1 MSNKRKPITLQG
13 GKQYTKVVDRLK
25 AWRNDY
31 SVENGYKIVTC
42 IHTLNDNYVVFKC
55 EIIDKDNQV
64 VSTGHGF
71 NAISRDKSLEKAE
84 TVAVGRA
91 LAIFDPIYGGDA
103 ELASIEEIEK
113 YQELNKPKPQPVN
126 TKPNGVANVVDQAK
140 KQLSNGKGKI
150 EKPTEDLVIP
160 FGTKLKG
167 KKVSGV
173 TYSTLE
179 WCLNTMDQAY
189 FKNCPEVKTNMEEW
203 VAFKTQS

>member
-1 MSNKRKPITLQG
+1 MKSKMLFIIKKNG
-13 GKQYTKVVDRLK
+13 
-25 AWRNDY
+25 
-31 SVENGYKIVTC
+31 VEV
-42 IHTLNDNYVVFKC
+42 
-55 EIIDKDNQV
+55 
-64 VSTGHGF
+64 
-71 NAISRDKSLEKAE
+71 R
-84 TVAVGRA
+84 
-91 LAIFDPIYGGDA
+91 
-103 ELASIEEIEK
+103 
-113 YQELNKPKPQPVN
+113 PQPVN

-179 WCLNTMDQAY
+179 WCLNTMNQDY

>member
-1 MSNKRKPITLQG
+1 MSNKRKPIILQG
-13 GKQYTKVVDRLK
+13 GVKYTKVADRCM
-25 AWRNDY
+25 AWRKDF
-31 SVENGYKIVTC
+31 SVESGYKIVTS
-42 IHTLNDNYVVFKC
+42 IHTLDDSYVVFKC
-55 EIIDKDNQV
+55 EILNKENEV

-71 NAISRDKSLEKAE
+71 NTIAKKSLEKAE

-91 LAIFDPIYGGDA
+91 LTFFDPIYGGDH
-103 ELASIEEIEK
+103 ELASQEEMEK
-113 YQELNKPKPQPVN
+113 YQELTKRKPQPVN

-173 TYSTLE
+173 TYSTLD

-189 FKNCPEVKTNMEEW
+189 FKNCPEVRTNMENW
-203 VAFKTQS
+203 VVFKTQG